1 MDVLHAVEMLVLDP
15 EGAVDLAVV
24 VHPVPERPVMG
35 LKIVAAPGPPALEF
49 AFSADVQIG
58 AVEECG
64 FGQGIHAIWPSI
76 EIFEPLNPI
85 HTGCANAV
93 PPQSYGQPENAP

>member
-1 MDVLHAVEMLVLDP
+1 MDIAHTVEVFLLDP
-15 EGAVDLAVV
+15 ECATYLTVV

-35 LKIVAAPGPPALEF
+35 FEAVAAPGSPAGEF

-64 FGQGIHAIWPSI
+64 FGQGRPSDLAFI
-76 EIFEPLNPI
+76 
-85 HTGCANAV
+85 
-93 PPQSYGQPENAP
+93 